1 MSRPLRVLAAV
12 LAVIMLAG
20 MAGRIAMPAWL
31 FAQADRPTAEAMGW
45 LGSINLM
52 QGLSALI
59 VALGIA
65 AWTTHLAAA
74 RGATPWRWCVFSLL
88 AGPVAPA
95 LLLVGIR
102 TEPCTNTPSAPA
114 EGSGALVKA
123 ALLLSLVAAV
133 GLVIGRPM
141 ALVLPDLNA
150 ALRAY
155 GVNQVNWLLLYLP
168 VFAVHIGIGRW
179 LKDLAI
185 DDGRSHPTLWGLA
198 GLCFGPVIAVIYF
211 VAARVTRPT
220 HAA

>member
-1 MSRPLRVLAAV
+1 MSRPLRIAAAV

-20 MAGRIAMPAWL
+20 MTGRIAVPAWV
-31 FAQADRPTAEAMGW
+31 FAQQEKSGAEALQG
-45 LGSINLM
+45 LIGINLL
-52 QGLSALI
+52 QGLSAL
-59 VALGIA
+59 VLFLGMA
-65 AWTTHLAAA
+65 AWTVQLAAA

-95 LLLVGIR
+95 LLLVGVR
-102 TEPCTNTPSAPA
+102 TEPSAQARVPPA
-114 EGSGALVKA
+114 GSGALGKA

-133 GLVIGRPM
+133 GLVIGRPI
-141 ALVLPDLNA
+141 ALALPELNA

-155 GVNQVNWLLLYLP
+155 GVNQIHWLLLYLP

-185 DDGRSHPTLWGLA
+185 DEGRDRPTLWGLA
-198 GLCFGPVIAVIYF
+198 GLCFGPIIAVIYF